1 MSTPLGAELEIISVT
16 QSLKFPRFQDV
27 PNNQLMLLLLFP
39 TKIIPPPCAQ
49 RPRAVYS
56 HRQYLNA
63 KVQKNNLKQKKKGRL
78 FFLPILF
85 RVAKSGERFA
95 YLQNNL

>member
-39 TKIIPPPCAQ
+39 TKIIPPPCTQ
-49 RPRAVYS
+49 GLSRGFAVYDTS
-56 HRQYLNA
+56 AVLEC
-63 KVQKNNLKQKKKGRL
+63 KDSTNL
-78 FFLPILF
+78 
-85 RVAKSGERFA
+85 
-95 YLQNNL
+95 

>member
-39 TKIIPPPCAQ
+39 TKIIPPPYSKGK
-49 RPRAVYS
+49 AVALPFTT

-63 KVQKNNLKQKKKGRL
+63 KIQINLYNCKILAKRFGNKKE
-78 FFLPILF
+78 I
-85 RVAKSGERFA
+85 S
-95 YLQNNL
+95 